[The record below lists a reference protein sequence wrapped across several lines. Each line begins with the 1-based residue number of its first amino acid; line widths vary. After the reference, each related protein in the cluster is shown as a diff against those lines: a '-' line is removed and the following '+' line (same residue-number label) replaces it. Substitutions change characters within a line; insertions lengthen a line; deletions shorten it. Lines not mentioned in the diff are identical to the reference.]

1 MDYHQ
6 RDYRISLSL
15 KELELRSGSCGV
27 LGSAVLG
34 LRGGGAAL
42 RLSRTGLACGVDVEI
57 MVRTC
62 GRGRLLGVLC
72 VRTLQ
77 FSRVLG
83 VFLMERCWGV
93 VYSF

>member
-1 MDYHQ
+1 M
-6 RDYRISLSL
+6 
-15 KELELRSGSCGV
+15 

-42 RLSRTGLACGVDVEI
+42 RLSRTGLACGVGVEI